1 MKKSKAWLPEY
12 DTWPDEPAY
21 PVYSR
26 WEDAG
31 MLLAVLFTG
40 LLLTILLAIPVI
52 GAMYLIEEFPKLFE

>member
-1 MKKSKAWLPEY
+1 LPEY
-12 DTWPDEPAY
+12 DTDEPAY
-21 PVYSR
+21 PVYTK

-40 LLLTILLAIPVI
+40 LLLTILLTIPVI